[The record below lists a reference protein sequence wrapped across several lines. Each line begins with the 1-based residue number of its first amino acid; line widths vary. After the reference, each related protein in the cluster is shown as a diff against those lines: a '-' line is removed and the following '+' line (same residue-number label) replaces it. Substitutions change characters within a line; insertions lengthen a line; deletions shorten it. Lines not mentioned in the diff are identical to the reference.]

1 MKLTKSKILIVVLVV
16 IVALVA
22 FAVHGLASVGMINL
36 NLGNYQM
43 PAGYA
48 FAKEMWQE
56 KGMDDPFQREADGSS
71 ARPFDVIVWGSDPEG
86 IAAALASS
94 RNGLHTL
101 LIDHRDRVGGLFT
114 VGELNFIDVNYDAN
128 RNLVTTGIFEEFY
141 VQAGGMIFNIDTG
154 QRVFEEMLAGEEL
167 LTVKLNYDLIQPEI
181 DEQQTSVTSIQVR
194 DAAGNERSIY
204 GRVFIDASQDADLAY
219 MAGVPFTVGFE
230 DIGLPGEFQASTL
243 VFRVTG
249 VSWPRVMWEAIVVD
263 SRPGSMATF
272 NAAWGYDQFT
282 RHYEAENERIR
293 FRGFNMARQG
303 DEVLLNG
310 LLIFG
315 VDAAD
320 PESRAEAKEI
330 AKAEAYRFM
339 YFARE
344 NLPGFER
351 AVISGFAEELYV
363 RQTRHMQG
371 LYRLTI
377 DDVLEH
383 RDHWDRIGFGGYPV
397 DIQPVN
403 LSFPGI
409 VVGEPDKFAIPFRM
423 IVPPDFTNLL
433 VVGRSASADSL
444 PHGSTRIVGIGM
456 VQAQAAGVA
465 SAYYITTGR
474 NFQDIATSEEDI
486 EFIRGVLADQ
496 GALVS
501 PSTAT
506 TPEVVNH
513 PNYPAMQEL
522 RRLGLIVVGHHNDYQ
537 MDDPITAGRLF
548 NMFFNGTFRTL
559 NLAGHET
566 FADRLVFVSAP
577 EAGDVYVSTS
587 NVRSF
592 FEEFKRF
599 NPHLG
604 ELYTETEF
612 NEFLDNLPTGDRD
625 IPRGE
630 LYEYIVRYFNML
642 R

>member
-1 MKLTKSKILIVVLVV
+1 MRLAKPMRFVVFVLVV
-16 IVALVA
+16 LIVLAA
-22 FAVHGLASVGMINL
+22 IAVFSLASVGMINL
-36 NLGNYQM
+36 NIGNYQM

-56 KGMDDPFQREADGSS
+56 KGMDDPFQREVDGSS
-71 ARPFDVIVWGSDPEG
+71 ARPYDVIVWGSDPEG
-86 IAAALASS
+86 IAAALAAS

-114 VGELNFIDVNYDAN
+114 VGELNFIDVNYDIN
-128 RNLVTTGIFEEFY
+128 RNLVTKGIFEEFY
-141 VQAGGMIFNIDTG
+141 VQAGGMIFNIETG
-154 QRVFEEMLAGEEL
+154 QRVFEEMLAGEDL
-167 LTVKLNYDLIQPEI
+167 LTVKLEYDLLQPQI
-181 DEQQTSVTSIQVR
+181 DEQQTSVTSIKVR
-194 DAAGNERSIY
+194 DANGNERNIY
-204 GRVFIDASQDADLAY
+204 GRIFIDASQDADLAY
-219 MAGVPFTVGFE
+219 MAGVPFTLGFE
-230 DIGLPGEFQASTL
+230 DIGLPGEFQATTL

-249 VSWPRVMWEAIVVD
+249 VSWPRVMWETIVAD
-263 SRPGSMATF
+263 SRPGAMATF
-272 NAAWGYDQFT
+272 NAAWGYDNFT
-282 RHYEAENERIR
+282 RYYEPENERIR

-303 DEVLLNG
+303 NEVLLNG

-315 VDAAD
+315 VDASD
-320 PESRAEAKEI
+320 PQSRAEAKEI

-344 NLPGFER
+344 NLPGFGR
-351 AVISGFAEELYV
+351 ATISGFAEELYV

-403 LSFPGI
+403 PNFPGI

-423 IVPPDFTNLL
+423 IVPPDYTNLL

-465 SAYYITTGR
+465 SAYYVTTGR
-474 NFQDIATSEEDI
+474 NFQEIATSEEDI
-486 EFIRGVLADQ
+486 KFIRGVLAEQ
-496 GALVS
+496 GAFVS
-501 PSTAT
+501 PSTAQI
-506 TPEVVNH
+506 PEVVNH
-513 PNYPAMQEL
+513 PHYPAMQEL
-522 RRLGLIVVGHHNDYQ
+522 RRLGLIVVGHHNNY
-537 MDDPITAGRLF
+537 MMEYPITAGTFF
-548 NMFFNGTFRTL
+548 NKMFNGTFRTL

-566 FADRLVFVSAP
+566 FADALNFVVAP
-577 EAGDVYVSTS
+577 EGGDV
-587 NVRSF
+587 NPGNIRSF

-599 NPHLG
+599 NPHLN
-604 ELYTETEF
+604 ELYTEEDF
-612 NEFLDNLPTGDRD
+612 NSFMENLPTGDRE

-630 LYEYIVRYFNML
+630 LYEYIVEYFNML